1 MNKYL
6 FNGAFYHQPL
16 ELDPYAQTVQID
28 NEKLIDSHIVYV
40 NNKLYLIEKFA
51 KCILQDEMPAWMKD
65 ETMIRFEKRER
76 VVGEIV
82 DGELVVEFETLE
94 NSHHDS
100 VCEVIDFLMD
110 ILYEKNRYLY
120 KMLTKSTTVTYINSV
135 KLMTGLIGILQNPK
149 KMTVIETMAKTI
161 GEKMAIHSIQ
171 NDIEVASGKKAAI
184 LSQDQLHSIKTLKLD
199 NSLVSFQRMVQNNV
213 LSIDQMDEIIQGLK
227 YLIKF
232 KFITHSE
239 LDSLIS
245 RYEDDMVE
253 KKINLEVVLDN
264 TIKSFFNYYDI
275 SGRAR
280 RNMYGYYSCNQT
292 FKSIFS
298 HYMDAINMLP
308 KEHVVEPKYYRTNDV
323 ERYHGITTRNCKI
336 FQVPRP
342 AEFKAA
348 ATRLRKLH
356 YDNGEYVFSPFQ
368 TEEELF
374 FVGQQ
379 YNNCLPIYRDK
390 IIDDGAILV
399 CAYKKTPNGLEECPD
414 FVFEVTPH
422 LDVLE
427 ISTYN
432 NEEVKDPDKI
442 EAVREFRK
450 AKWYLLSKGR
460 NVYRAPDDNE
470 DDE

>member
-6 FNGAFYHQPL
+6 FNGALYHQPL
-16 ELDPYAQTVQID
+16 ELDPYAQTVQIEE
-28 NEKLIDSHIVYV
+28 EKLIDSHISYV
-40 NNKLYLIEKFA
+40 GNKLYLIEKVVRGVT
-51 KCILQDEMPAWMKD
+51 QEEMPSWMKD
-65 ETMIRFEKRER
+65 ETMVLFEKRER
-76 VVGEIV
+76 IVGEIV
-82 DGELVVEFETLE
+82 DDELVIDIDTIERCNHE
-94 NSHHDS
+94 SI
-100 VCEVIDFLMD
+100 CEAIDFLMD
-110 ILYEKNRYLY
+110 MLYEKNKYLY
-120 KMLTKSTTVTYINSV
+120 KMLTKSTSVTYINSV
-135 KLMTGLIGILQNPK
+135 NLMTGLAGVLQNPK

-213 LSIDQMDEIIQGLK
+213 LSIDQMDKIIQGLK

-275 SGRAR
+275 SGKAR
-280 RNMYGYYSCNQT
+280 RNMYGYYSSCQN
-292 FKSIFS
+292 FKTIFS

-308 KEHVVEPKYYRTNDV
+308 KEHVVDPKYYRTNDV

-336 FQVPRP
+336 FQVPRE
-342 AEFKAA
+342 AEFAA
-348 ATRLRKLH
+348 AAVRLRKLK
-356 YDNGEYVFSPFQ
+356 YDNGEYVFTPFQ

-399 CAYKKTPNGLEECPD
+399 CAYKKTPSGLEECPD

-432 NEEVKDPDKI
+432 NEEVKDPDKL

-470 DDE
+470 DND